1 MKQIKLRS
9 LLISLILSLYLLGCT
24 LPDSSKGLL
33 TITPEGPMAAS
44 SENEPSLEVS
54 NTPIPSET
62 LTPIS
67 TLATVTLN
75 PQDAYRELQDL
86 FEDNGGCQLPCYWT
100 IVPGETLWQDAS
112 AFLSSLG
119 RIYGPGGTSK
129 VASYSVVFEGVDKPI
144 GDIAPIFWVENGVV
158 KAIGVNSS
166 WVRQDFDY
174 SLSGLLKAFGEP
186 EEIWIRPVAESS
198 DDQPFYYLVLM
209 YPSKGIL
216 VNLLGNAEK
225 RDQQLV
231 VCPQD
236 IFSRS
241 PFPPQ
246 LLLWDPKVQVTFDQF
261 GKRLI
266 DDDLG
271 WVMNEYR
278 LLQEVSVDKLTNM
291 EFYDIYSE
299 PNTKTCMTVLPVR

>member
-1 MKQIKLRS
+1 MRQIKFRS
-9 LLISLILSLYLLGCT
+9 LLISFVFSLSLLGCAST
-24 LPDSSKGLL
+24 DSSKGLL
-33 TITPEGPMAAS
+33 TMTSESPLATS
-44 SENEPSLEVS
+44 SENEPSVVS
-54 NTPIPSET
+54 NTPISSET
-62 LTPIS
+62 LTPLP

-75 PQDAYRELQDL
+75 PQDAHSELQDL

-112 AFLSSLG
+112 VFLSSLG
-119 RIYGPGGTSK
+119 RIYGPGGTAK
-129 VASYSVVFEGVDKPI
+129 VASYSVVSKGVDKTI
-144 GDIAPIFWVENGVV
+144 GDIAPIFWVENGAV

-174 SLSGLLKAFGEP
+174 SLSGLLKTFGEP
-186 EEIWIRPVAESS
+186 EEVWIRPIAESS
-198 DDQPFYYLVLM
+198 DDQPFYYLVLL

-216 VNLLGNAEK
+216 VNLLGNAE
-225 RDQQLV
+225 RQDQYLV

-246 LLLWDPKVQVTFDQF
+246 LLLWDPKIHLTFDQF

-271 WVMNEYR
+271 WVMSEYR
-278 LLQEVSVDKLTNM
+278 PLQEVSTDKLTNL
-291 EFYDIYSE
+291 EFYDTYTE
-299 PNTKTCMTVLPVR
+299 PNTKTCINALPTR

>member
-1 MKQIKLRS
+1 MKQIKFVS
-9 LLISLILSLYLLGCT
+9 LLISFAFSLYIWGCAASN
-24 LPDSSKGLL
+24 SSK
-33 TITPEGPMAAS
+33 
-44 SENEPSLEVS
+44 V
-54 NTPIPSET
+54 
-62 LTPIS
+62 
-67 TLATVTLN
+67 LATVTPERTMIASIEPSLVVPN
-75 PQDAYRELQDL
+75 TPNLTETLTLTPTLATITLSPQDAYRELQDL

-129 VASYSVVFEGVDKPI
+129 VASYGVVFDGVDKPI

-158 KAIGVNSS
+158 KAIGINSS
-166 WVRQDFDY
+166 WVHQDFDY
-174 SLSGLLKAFGEP
+174 SLSGLLKEFGKP
-186 EEIWIRPVAESS
+186 DEIWIRPVAESS
-198 DDQPFYYLVLM
+198 DDQPFYYLVLS

-216 VNLLGNAEK
+216 VNLLGNAE
-225 RDQQLV
+225 RQDEYLA
-231 VCPQD
+231 VCAQD

-246 LLLWDPKVQVTFDQF
+246 LLLWDPKVQVIFDQF

-278 LLQEVSVDKLTNM
+278 PLQEASADKLTNM
-291 EFYDIYSE
+291 EFYNIYSE
-299 PNTKTCMTVLPVR
+299 PDTKTCIHVLPIR